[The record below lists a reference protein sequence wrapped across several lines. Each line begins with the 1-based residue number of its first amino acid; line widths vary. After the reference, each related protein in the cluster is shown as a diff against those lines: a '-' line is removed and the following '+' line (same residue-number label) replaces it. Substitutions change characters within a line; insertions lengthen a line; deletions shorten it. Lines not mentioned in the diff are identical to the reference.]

1 VTKPTHAGTTREV
14 GGHCVA
20 NRILLA
26 LPATSWERV
35 KAHLQPTE
43 LPHGKVIY
51 FADAPMKYLYF
62 INRGLISLLKRMED
76 GRCVEIGAVGTE
88 GLAGIRSLYGIERAL
103 WDSIV
108 QIGGD
113 AFRIDQE
120 WLQGELTRNKE
131 LRELLKRCHFLS
143 VSQLAQTAACNRL
156 HPLRQRCCSWLLFAH
171 DSARSDSFKFT
182 HEFLGMMLGVQRVR
196 VTIMVKNLQKDGII
210 RYTRAK
216 MIIANRSALES
227 SACECYRTIRKQS
240 DQLLGLSES

>member
-1 VTKPTHAGTTREV
+1 MDRRSFFFT
-14 GGHCVA
+14 
-20 NRILLA
+20 LLA
-26 LPATSWERV
+26 VPIAAAVASAQQPARGGFVPDTRYLVGETPCETILPA
-35 KAHLQPTE
+35 
-43 LPHGKVIY
+43 
-51 FADAPMKYLYF
+51 
-62 INRGLISLLKRMED
+62 GLVKRMED
-76 GRCVEIGAVGTE
+76 GRSVEIGAIGTE
-88 GLAGIRSLYGIERAL
+88 GLAGLRSLYGIERAI

-108 QIGGD
+108 KIDGD
-113 AFRIDQE
+113 AFRVDQQ

-156 HPLRQRCCSWLLFAH
+156 HPLRQRCCSWLLLAH